1 MRDYLPSDINEE
13 EELPVRGSLLAWLI
27 ERVRLNRWR
36 TGWGLISEK
45 GAAGGIISLDRSVLP
60 DVVDRQWRGKVTT
73 SSSTSEEHTIQ
84 EVNASDEL
92 IDVNNGGRKTTNA
105 KAHNGRKGVPEDTI
119 LMVEESDYVD
129 GDGNVQCYFDIPDG
143 LTTNPA
149 DLTSTA
155 ATARTDDFDIE
166 VQGGENG
173 AEFDAARVYV
183 ANNDFSVFHSPVTVD
198 SSGFVT
204 TVDAEIQGQLVGDT
218 VLATIEGHIQIG
230 SYSGGPANSKKIML
244 GPPLADQNTLLI
256 APGSGIT
263 INGSAS
269 AAAEVEFDGS
279 GRALLANAGG
289 DQTVTVAS
297 TAGDPGGGGFPDCT
311 GYGNDRMLLWDDGA
325 GSWTCIETV
334 SCPTS

>member
-105 KAHNGRKGVPEDTI
+105 KAHNGRKGVPVDTI

-143 LTTNPA
+143 LTANPK
-149 DLTSTA
+149 DLVNTTTTA
-155 ATARTDDFDIE
+155 NTDDWDVETQGSTEDGADFDPSRHALSIPAMFMYDR
-166 VQGGENG
+166 QL
-173 AEFDAARVYV
+173 
-183 ANNDFSVFHSPVTVD
+183 TVD

-204 TVDAEIQGQLVGDT
+204 KIGAERETFLSGDASDSPKDNHITLVTATSGGATGKDVKLNQAQATQDTITFQGTSGQINVTSSANGADAE
-218 VLATIEGHIQIG
+218 
-230 SYSGGPANSKKIML
+230 
-244 GPPLADQNTLLI
+244 
-256 APGSGIT
+256 
-263 INGSAS
+263 
-269 AAAEVEFDGS
+269 FDNS
-279 GRALLANAGG
+279 GRYNDGTKTLTFSLDGDAGEPGGTLPTCTDNWMLIYNAG
-289 DQTVTVAS
+289 
-297 TAGDPGGGGFPDCT
+297 TAT
-311 GYGNDRMLLWDDGA
+311 WD
-325 GSWTCIETV
+325 CIETV